1 MINPTNISFNREQF
15 KETEELLNN
24 EINKTISILQ
34 RSPMFQGRVTIAIEI
49 SDKGTQVRPIL
60 YPTKYTPREIQE
72 QSPQNPN
79 QITFNK

>member
-15 KETEELLNN
+15 SETEEILNN
-24 EINKTISILQ
+24 EIDKTIGILQ

-60 YPTKYTPREIQE
+60 YPTKYTPREVSE
-72 QSPQNPN
+72 QSPSNPN
-79 QITFNK
+79 QMTFNE